1 MNTVQ
6 NLYNKFG
13 SQIILI
19 SGMIYSGAILIYM
32 IDDNHK
38 YKVNNLKKCHKDEIQ
53 KLHNEINTM
62 KINYNNGKSI
72 VF

>member
-13 SQIILI
+13 SQITLI

-53 KLHNEINTM
+53 KLHNEINAM
-62 KINYNNGKSI
+62 KINYNNNKSN

>member
-1 MNTVQ
+1 MNKVQ

-13 SQIILI
+13 GQITFTFGTIF
-19 SGMIYSGAILIYM
+19 SGAILIYI

-62 KINYNNGKSI
+62 KINYSNDK
-72 VF
+72 

>member
-13 SQIILI
+13 SQIILM
-19 SGMIYSGAILIYM
+19 SGMIYSGTILIYM

-53 KLHNEINTM
+53 KLHNEINMM
-62 KINYNNGKSI
+62 KINYNNSKSF